1 MPLFTRRTPSS
12 RLQRLME
19 KAPLVV
25 AFFGLG
31 AFGQA
36 QAATYNVDTTTDG
49 LPPANVSLR
58 EAIIAANGGG
68 ATDIINVPAG
78 TYVLSYGGALENLGF
93 GGDLDI
99 THTSG
104 TLTIEGA
111 GQGVTVI
118 SAFGYNDRVMHK
130 IGNGTLILRNLTLYG
145 GIARDNGADAT
156 SALGGGLLAEGG
168 SVILDNVQITQCQAF
183 GASGADATSPGQGGE
198 NGAGAM
204 GGGLYTAGS
213 SLQVINGSVLSY
225 CNALAGDGGDG
236 SAAPSSV
243 GGFGG
248 EGGLAAGGGIF
259 ALSGTVTITE
269 SAVGGNF
276 AFGGDGGDGRTGGD
290 ENFTDGQPGGT
301 GGNGGAALGGGL
313 FVDNGAGTVLI
324 DGSDFTSNRVYGGAG
339 GAGGRGGDFTGA
351 GSNSSSSYGS
361 AGPGGGGGG
370 GGDVQGGGLW
380 INNGAGTVTITDTDI
395 QFSQGVGGF
404 GGQGAYG
411 GNSSNNF
418 FFDGGNGGFGG
429 RGGEA
434 KAAGLYLGEG
444 LGNRVVTLDDLYVY
458 GNSLTAGGGGA
469 GGIGGDA
476 TNGSSAD
483 GGAGGQGGEG
493 NNADG
498 GGIWAGSGTVTISN
512 SDIES
517 NFATGGRGGT
527 GGNGGTGSNNA
538 DSGGNGGEAGSG
550 RGGGLWAST
559 SATISINN
567 STILSN
573 SVSGNRG
580 GGGGQ
585 GGDGTGDSFSSGIG
599 GNGGNGG
606 SGGSGL
612 GGGIFQVG
620 NGALVVDNSTIS
632 SNSANASYG
641 GNGGTGGTGTS
652 NGSPGRGGSGG
663 AGGSSQ
669 GGGLYFGGSGTLT
682 ISDTTVSGN
691 SLGSNGDGGNG
702 GNGGTTTSSTNS
714 GLGGFGGNAGANEGG
729 GIWINGGGTVT
740 VERSTV
746 SNNLALT
753 GANGGNAGSGD
764 SFTSSGSPTSPQAG
778 DGGTV
783 RGGGIYVTGGA
794 PVIRN
799 CTISGNMAYGGG
811 NGGSGAV
818 NGSDG
823 TSQGGGLYGY
833 GTLNLLNSTF
843 ANNNA
848 NAYGGGIFHEGGGL
862 DASSI
867 LVGDNFAGLLGYDA
881 LAYFTTIGYS
891 LIENGYGHNV
901 TDGVNGNIVG
911 QDATLGGLADNG
923 GPTQTHAIDNSSV
936 AYNTGA
942 NTGGLGTDQRGIG
955 FSRVGDGQADIGAFE
970 FQVTTPA
977 GNLDVRSLRI
987 SNVFRYPNKDQII
1000 LVLRFDNPGAVPPP
1014 RTPYPFAGL
1023 AVAFDIGGATFNFTL
1038 DDRGRS
1044 GTQCKAK
1051 YLKRTNQIELRLNTG
1066 KGDFHDNFADEGLTD
1081 QRIVGQIFN
1090 VPVAFQFDSTAGSG
1104 LVPVKYTC
1112 FSPSAGNGV
1121 GKGVLPPP

>member
-49 LPPANVSLR
+49 LPPANLSLR
-58 EAIIAANGGG
+58 EAIIAANAGG
-68 ATDIINVPAG
+68 ATDTINVPAG
-78 TYVLSYGGALENLGF
+78 TYLLSYGGALENLGF

-99 THTSG
+99 THANG
-104 TLTIEGA
+104 TLTIVGA

-118 SAFGYNDRVMHK
+118 SAFGYNDRIMHK

-145 GIARDNGADAT
+145 GIARDNGTDAT

-168 SVILDNVQITQCQAF
+168 SVILDNVEITQCQAF
-183 GASGADATSPGQGGE
+183 GADGADATSSGAGGEDGADAQGG
-198 NGAGAM
+198 GI
-204 GGGLYTAGS
+204 YTAGS
-213 SLQVINGSVLSY
+213 SLQFINGSVLAY
-225 CNALAGDGGDG
+225 CNAIAGDGGNG
-236 SAAPSSV
+236 MAAPSTV

-248 EGGLAAGGGIF
+248 EGGNAAGGGIF
-259 ALSGTVTITE
+259 ASSGTVTITE
-269 SAVGGNF
+269 SNVNGNF
-276 AFGGDGGDGRTGGD
+276 VFGGGGGDGRTGGD
-290 ENFTDGQPGGT
+290 ESTGSGQPGGA
-301 GGNGGAALGGGL
+301 GGNGGSALGGGL

-324 DGSDFTSNRVYGGAG
+324 DGSDFTSNRVYGGSG
-339 GAGGRGGDFTGA
+339 GLGGRGGEASGVSGTG
-351 GSNSSSSYGS
+351 GN
-361 AGPGGGGGG
+361 GGGGGA

-380 INNGAGTVTITDTDI
+380 INNGSGTVSIFSTAI
-395 QFSQGVGGF
+395 QF
-404 GGQGAYG
+404 GQGAAG
-411 GNSSNNF
+411 FAGA
-418 FFDGGNGGFGG
+418 GGNGGNSNNNGNDDGGDGGSGG

-444 LGNRVVTLDDLYVY
+444 LGNRVVTLTDLLVY
-458 GNSLTAGGGGA
+458 GNSLTGGGGGT

-476 TNGSSAD
+476 TNGTSAD
-483 GGAGGQGGEG
+483 GGDGGSGGEG

-498 GGIWAGSGTVTISN
+498 GGIWAGSGTVTITGSELTSN
-512 SDIES
+512 S
-517 NFATGGRGGT
+517 ARGGRGGT
-527 GGNGGTGSNNA
+527 GGAGGTGSNNA
-538 DSGGNGGEAGSG
+538 GDGGGGNDAGFG
-550 RGGGLWAST
+550 RGGGLWASSSNT
-559 SATISINN
+559 LTINTT
-567 STILSN
+567 TIQSN
-573 SVSGNRG
+573 GAFGERG
-580 GGGGQ
+580 GPGGR
-585 GGDGTGDSFSSGIG
+585 GGSGTGGASTGFGGSG
-599 GNGGNGG
+599 GNGGRGG
-606 SGGSGL
+606 SAQ

-620 NGALVVDNSTIS
+620 NGVLSIDNCTIS
-632 SNSANASYG
+632 FNSANASYG
-641 GNGGTGGTGTS
+641 GQGGAGGTGTS
-652 NGSPGRGGSGG
+652 SSSGSNISGG
-663 AGGSSQ
+663 NGGNGGNNQ
-669 GGGLYFGGSGTLT
+669 GGGLYFGGDGALTL
-682 ISDTTVSGN
+682 SDTTVSGN
-691 SLGSNGDGGNG
+691 SLGSNGDGGTG
-702 GNGGTTTSSTNS
+702 GAGGTTTSTSNS
-714 GLGGFGGNAGANEGG
+714 GFGGNGGDAGANEGG
-729 GIWINGGGTVT
+729 GIWINTSGAVT
-740 VERSTV
+740 IERSTI

-764 SFTSSGSPTSPQAG
+764 SSSSSPFGG
-778 DGGTV
+778 DGGSV
-783 RGGGIYVTGGA
+783 RGAGIYLGGGVN

-799 CTISGNMAYGGG
+799 STISGNLAYAGGFPGGG
-811 NGGSGAV
+811 ATSGSYG
-818 NGSDG
+818 GSDG
-823 TSQGGGLYGY
+823 GGLWAY
-833 GTLNLLNSTF
+833 GTLDLLNSTF

-848 NAYGGGIFHEGGGL
+848 LAYGGGIFHTGGGL

-867 LVGDNFAGLLGYDA
+867 LVGDNFAGIIGYDA
-881 LAYFTTIGYS
+881 FAYFASIAYS
-891 LIENGYGHNV
+891 LIENGYGHNA
-901 TDGVNGNIVG
+901 TDGANGNIVG
-911 QDATLGGLADNG
+911 QDAYLGALADNG
-923 GPTQTHAIDNSSV
+923 GPTFTHAIDATSP

-942 NTGGLGTDQRGIG
+942 NTGGLGTDQRGTG

-1000 LVLRFDNPGAVPPP
+1000 FVVRFDNPGAVPPP
-1014 RTPYPFAGL
+1014 RTPYPFAGI
-1023 AVAFDIGGATFNFTL
+1023 AVTFDIGGAAFNFTL
-1038 DDRGRS
+1038 DARGRS

-1090 VPVAFQFDSTAGSG
+1090 VPVAFQFDATAGSG